1 MSLGKFYEIR
11 SIMEKAFSEG
21 KFEEA
26 KNSAIEYLE
35 IAESKRSDWNY
46 GNAIHHANLMLGRI
60 SLKEGLK
67 EKAKEYLISAG
78 KTPGSPQLN
87 SFGPNMSLAKELLE
101 IGEDKIV
108 IEYIELCE
116 KFWKRIL
123 SRKKLMK
130 WKRAITKS
138 AIPNF
143 KGNLIY

>member
-1 MSLGKFYEIR
+1 MSLERYLKIR
-11 SIMEKAFSEG
+11 SIMEDAFLEG
-21 KFEEA
+21 KYEEA

-35 IAESKRSDWNY
+35 IASSNKSDWNY
-46 GNAIHHANLMLGRI
+46 GNAVHQANLMLGRI

-67 EKAKEYLISAG
+67 EKAKKYLIKAG

-116 KFWKRIL
+116 KFWKKIL
-123 SRKKLMK
+123 SRKKLRK

-138 AIPNF
+138 EIPDF